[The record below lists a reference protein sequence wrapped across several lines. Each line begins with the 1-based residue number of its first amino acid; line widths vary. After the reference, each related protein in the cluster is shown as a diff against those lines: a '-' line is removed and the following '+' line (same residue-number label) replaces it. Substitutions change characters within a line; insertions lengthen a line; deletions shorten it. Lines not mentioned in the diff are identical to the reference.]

1 MKEYLIALNIFYAEN
16 KRTRSEQAK
25 EFGLLTFKLGASRG
39 GTVIRTSTG
48 NVDRVVGTSP

>member
-39 GTVIRTSTG
+39 TWHSYQNKHREC
-48 NVDRVVGTSP
+48 